1 MKEQMSLARLWAP
14 RGWRH
19 LIASSQRGSEMK
31 EEIRHHHQ
39 VSPCDFDFHC
49 DFTLEISAGALEWLL
64 RAGASAPSEEG

>member
-1 MKEQMSLARLWAP
+1 
-14 RGWRH
+14 
-19 LIASSQRGSEMK
+19 MK

-64 RAGASAPSEEG
+64 RAGALAPSEEG